1 MFLRFTT
8 LCLAV
13 SVLCTSAMAFDL
25 QGHRGARGLMP
36 ENTLPAFAGALTIGV
51 STLELDVGVTADGHV
66 VVSHDPA
73 LNPNLTRTADGAW
86 VEPYL
91 LIKDLT
97 LEALQAYDVGQIKPG
112 SRAASRFPDQQVV
125 DGIQIPTLRQVFDL
139 VTRSG
144 NEMVRLNIETKINPG
159 KPENTVGPEAFV
171 DALLA
176 VITEQSFED
185 RVTIQS
191 FDWRTLQLVQA
202 KAPAIETVYLT
213 AQQDWLD
220 NVKSDGGKASPW
232 SANFNLAQYDG
243 NVPAMVKAAGGAV
256 WSPFS
261 GDVTNERIQQAQAL
275 GLKVIP
281 WTVNDSDAMGKLMD
295 AGVDGIISDYPDRL
309 RAVMQDRNMDLPLAT
324 PVQP

>member
-8 LCLAV
+8 LCIAA

-36 ENTLPAFAGALTIGV
+36 ENTLPAFAEALSIGV
-51 STLELDVGVTADGHV
+51 STLELDVGITADGHI

-86 VEPYL
+86 VEPDI

-97 LEALQAYDVGQIKPG
+97 LEALQAYHVGQIKPG
-112 SRAASRFPDQQVV
+112 SRAASRFPDQQAFS
-125 DGIQIPTLRQVFDL
+125 GIQIPTLGQVFDL
-139 VTRSG
+139 VKRSG
-144 NEMVRLNIETKINPG
+144 NEMVRLNIETKINPE
-159 KPENTVGPEAFV
+159 KPENSVVPEASV

-176 VITEQSFED
+176 LITEYSFEG

-202 KAPAIETVYLT
+202 KTPAIETVYLT

-220 NVKSDGGKASPW
+220 NVRSDGGKASPW
-232 SANFNLAQYDG
+232 SAGFILSQYDG

-256 WSPFS
+256 WSPFF

-281 WTVNDSDAMGKLMD
+281 WTVNDSDAMEKLMD

>member
-1 MFLRFTT
+1 
-8 LCLAV
+8 
-13 SVLCTSAMAFDL
+13 
-25 QGHRGARGLMP
+25 
-36 ENTLPAFAGALTIGV
+36 
-51 STLELDVGVTADGHV
+51 
-66 VVSHDPA
+66 
-73 LNPNLTRTADGAW
+73 
-86 VEPYL
+86 
-91 LIKDLT
+91 
-97 LEALQAYDVGQIKPG
+97 
-112 SRAASRFPDQQVV
+112 QQVV
-125 DGIQIPTLRQVFDL
+125 DGTQIPTLRQVFDL

-191 FDWRTLQLVQA
+191 FDWRTLQLVQT

-232 SANFNLAQYDG
+232 SAGFSLAQYDG
-243 NVPAMVKAAGGAV
+243 NVPAMVKATGGAV

-309 RAVMQDRNMDLPLAT
+309 RAVMRDRNMDLPVAT